1 LADLWLQNFNG
12 AFEDLV
18 QKHKSYTFEKDVRT
32 MLAKEIGFVG
42 PLYGRFYDKYKDT
55 ISPKHVK
62 YDRQALDTMLA
73 QL

>member
-1 LADLWLQNFNG
+1 
-12 AFEDLV
+12 V

-55 ISPKHVK
+55 ISAKHVK

>member
-1 LADLWLQNFNG
+1 
-12 AFEDLV
+12 
-18 QKHKSYTFEKDVRT
+18 

-55 ISPKHVK
+55 ISAKHVK